1 MTARPMATRGLVAAA
16 VRVPRPCVPS
26 ALVSSFGLG
35 GRPRERARPIHPEK
49 HCPLQLELP
58 LPLAVLQQ
66 CGRVSRA
73 TATTERAMRP
83 LRVALALVLAAGTA
97 DGRSHSNSHNNQ
109 CRQGAGFCSQW
120 TNHTVNGES
129 RTPSVITHTQL
140 STVGRTL
147 CLNLRRTARA
157 QSSPRGT
164 AALARGYANS
174 GRRPSASPAR
184 SSGRTSTS
192 ACKRP
197 LSAAV

>member
-1 MTARPMATRGLVAAA
+1 
-16 VRVPRPCVPS
+16 
-26 ALVSSFGLG
+26 
-35 GRPRERARPIHPEK
+35 
-49 HCPLQLELP
+49 
-58 LPLAVLQQ
+58 
-66 CGRVSRA
+66 
-73 TATTERAMRP
+73 MRP

-97 DGRSHSNSHNNQ
+97 GGYAGGNSN
-109 CRQGAGFCSQW
+109 CRRGQGFCSQW

-174 GRRPSASPAR
+174 GTRPSAPPAR

-197 LSAAV
+197 LSAAVLIRVPKPSVWKRSHPPTAPALHACVPNQGHHGCLQPRSATGLATAHGVRRAVSVG